1 MKRVVLVRPSGPR
14 NVGAALRALCNFGPG
29 ELWLVAPQRR
39 AILLHP
45 DFEQMAHGALELAG
59 RVRVV
64 DSLAEALAECSHA
77 VGFSARCHQHRRI
90 RSFAERRAELAGLG
104 ADAAARL
111 ALVFGAE
118 NNGLAAEEADLCQEL
133 VHIQTSAEHDSINLA
148 AAVAIVLHGL
158 YEAATVGAPKERRT
172 RGTPISGFARQFLI
186 ARVQKVFVGAA
197 WTERA
202 KRDIHGAVERV
213 LRHAEIESRDARA
226 WNQAMRALGDQSE
239 PADLG
244 LRAADF
250 GLQADEAR
258 ALAAETGEGEV
269 AGREPD
275 PDAGPE
281 AGPG

>member
-226 WNQAMRALGDQSE
+226 WNQAMRALGDDSQ

-244 LRAADF
+244 LAADEP
-250 GLQADEAR
+250 GPATD
-258 ALAAETGEGEV
+258 
-269 AGREPD
+269 AGRPPERESADGQGD
-275 PDAGPE
+275 PGG
-281 AGPG
+281 AGPGGSRGAGPD

>member
-1 MKRVVLVRPSGPR
+1 MRRVVLVRPAGPR

-45 DFEQMAHGALELAG
+45 DFEQMAHGVEDMAG

-64 DSLAEALAECSHA
+64 GTLGEALAECSHA
-77 VGFSARCHQHRRI
+77 VGFSGRCHQHRRI
-90 RSFAERRAELAGLG
+90 RAFAERRGELAGLA
-104 ADAAARL
+104 ADPAARL

-118 NNGLAAEEADLCQEL
+118 NNGLAAEEAELCQEL

-158 YEAATVGAPKERRT
+158 FEAAAGAPPERRT

-226 WNQAMRALGDQSE
+226 WNQAMRALGDESQ
-239 PADLG
+239 PAELG
-244 LRAADF
+244 LSPGDF
-250 GLQADEAR
+250 GLG
-258 ALAAETGEGEV
+258 AAPLDGAESGAGEGAE
-269 AGREPD
+269 APEPGD
-275 PDAGPE
+275 GGGTRGA
-281 AGPG
+281 